1 MMNEV
6 QKQMTMG
13 KHLAIYLGI
22 SLLIVVLDL
31 WTKYLAT
38 ANLEYASPVPVYQ
51 LFDAL
56 TGFNLTL
63 LHNTGAAFSF
73 LASES
78 GWQRWFLVTV
88 STVVSAII
96 GVWLFRIR
104 STEKLLAVALCLIL
118 GGAVGNL
125 IDRVAAGFVVD
136 FLLVHWDEHYFPAFN
151 VADAAISVG
160 AGCLILD
167 MFLKPKLEKVND

>member
-1 MMNEV
+1 MIFYFV
-6 QKQMTMG
+6 A
-13 KHLAIYLGI
+13 LI
-22 SLLIVVLDL
+22 IVVLDQWSKRYMSEL
-31 WTKYLAT
+31 LDLCRPGLCETIEIL
-38 ANLEYASPVPVYQ
+38 PVFK
-51 LFDAL
+51 LI
-56 TGFNLTL
+56 L
-63 LHNTGAAFSF
+63 LHNSGAAFSF
-73 LASES
+73 LDDAG

-104 STEKLLAVALCLIL
+104 STEKLLAFALCLIL
-118 GGAVGNL
+118 GGAVANL

>member
-1 MMNEV
+1 MIFYFV
-6 QKQMTMG
+6 A
-13 KHLAIYLGI
+13 LI
-22 SLLIVVLDL
+22 IVVLDQWSKRYMSEL
-31 WTKYLAT
+31 LDLCRPGLCETIEIL
-38 ANLEYASPVPVYQ
+38 PVFK
-51 LFDAL
+51 LI
-56 TGFNLTL
+56 L
-63 LHNTGAAFSF
+63 LHNSGAAFSF
-73 LASES
+73 LDDAG

-96 GVWLFRIR
+96 GGWLFRIR
-104 STEKLLAVALCLIL
+104 STEKLLAFALCLIL

-125 IDRVAAGFVVD
+125 IDRVAAGFDVD

>member
-1 MMNEV
+1 V
-6 QKQMTMG
+6 IFYFVA
-13 KHLAIYLGI
+13 LI
-22 SLLIVVLDL
+22 IVVLDQWSKRYMSEL
-31 WTKYLAT
+31 LDLCRPGLCETIEIL
-38 ANLEYASPVPVYQ
+38 PVFK
-51 LFDAL
+51 LI
-56 TGFNLTL
+56 L
-63 LHNTGAAFSF
+63 LHNSGAAFSF
-73 LASES
+73 LDDAG
-78 GWQRWFLVTV
+78 GWQRWCLVTV
-88 STVVSAII
+88 STVVRAII
-96 GVWLFRIR
+96 GVWLYRIR
-104 STEKLLAVALCLIL
+104 STEKLLAFALCLIL

>member
-1 MMNEV
+1 MIFYFV
-6 QKQMTMG
+6 A
-13 KHLAIYLGI
+13 LI
-22 SLLIVVLDL
+22 IVVLDQWSKRYMSEL
-31 WTKYLAT
+31 LDLCRPGLCVTIEIL
-38 ANLEYASPVPVYQ
+38 PVFK
-51 LFDAL
+51 LI
-56 TGFNLTL
+56 L
-63 LHNTGAAFSF
+63 LHNSGAAFSF
-73 LASES
+73 LDDAG

-104 STEKLLAVALCLIL
+104 STEKLLAISLCLIL

>member
-1 MMNEV
+1 MIFYFV
-6 QKQMTMG
+6 A
-13 KHLAIYLGI
+13 LI
-22 SLLIVVLDL
+22 IVVLDQWSKRYMSEL
-31 WTKYLAT
+31 LDLCRPGLCETIEIL
-38 ANLEYASPVPVYQ
+38 PVFK
-51 LFDAL
+51 LI
-56 TGFNLTL
+56 L
-63 LHNTGAAFSF
+63 LHNSGAAFSF
-73 LASES
+73 LDDAG

-104 STEKLLAVALCLIL
+104 STEKLLAFALCLIL

-167 MFLKPKLEKVND
+167 MFLKPKLEKLND

>member
-1 MMNEV
+1 MIFYFV
-6 QKQMTMG
+6 
-13 KHLAIYLGI
+13 AVI
-22 SLLIVVLDL
+22 IVVLDQWSKRYMSEL
-31 WTKYLAT
+31 LDLCRPGLCETIEIL
-38 ANLEYASPVPVYQ
+38 PVFK
-51 LFDAL
+51 LI
-56 TGFNLTL
+56 L
-63 LHNTGAAFSF
+63 LHNSGAAFSF
-73 LASES
+73 LDDAG

>member
-1 MMNEV
+1 MIFYFV
-6 QKQMTMG
+6 A
-13 KHLAIYLGI
+13 LI
-22 SLLIVVLDL
+22 IVVLDQWSKRYMSEL
-31 WTKYLAT
+31 LDLCRPGLCETIEIL
-38 ANLEYASPVPVYQ
+38 PVFK
-51 LFDAL
+51 LI
-56 TGFNLTL
+56 L
-63 LHNTGAAFSF
+63 LYNSGAAFSF
-73 LASES
+73 LDDAG

-104 STEKLLAVALCLIL
+104 STEKLLAFALCLIL

>member
-1 MMNEV
+1 MIFYFV
-6 QKQMTMG
+6 A
-13 KHLAIYLGI
+13 LI
-22 SLLIVVLDL
+22 IVVLDQWSKRYMSEL
-31 WTKYLAT
+31 LDLCRPGLCETIEIL
-38 ANLEYASPVPVYQ
+38 PVFK
-51 LFDAL
+51 LI
-56 TGFNLTL
+56 L
-63 LHNTGAAFSF
+63 LHNSGAAFSF
-73 LASES
+73 LDDA
-78 GWQRWFLVTV
+78 GDWQRWFLVTV

-104 STEKLLAVALCLIL
+104 STEKLLAFALCLIL

>member
-1 MMNEV
+1 MIFYFV
-6 QKQMTMG
+6 A
-13 KHLAIYLGI
+13 LI
-22 SLLIVVLDL
+22 IVVLDQWSKRYMSEL
-31 WTKYLAT
+31 LDLCRPGLCETIEIL
-38 ANLEYASPVPVYQ
+38 PVFK
-51 LFDAL
+51 LI
-56 TGFNLTL
+56 L
-63 LHNTGAAFSF
+63 LHNSGAAFSF
-73 LASES
+73 LDDAG

-104 STEKLLAVALCLIL
+104 STEKLLAFALCLIL

>member
-1 MMNEV
+1 V
-6 QKQMTMG
+6 IFYFVA
-13 KHLAIYLGI
+13 LI
-22 SLLIVVLDL
+22 IVVLDQWSKRYMSEL
-31 WTKYLAT
+31 LDLCRPGLCETIEIL
-38 ANLEYASPVPVYQ
+38 PVFK
-51 LFDAL
+51 LI
-56 TGFNLTL
+56 L
-63 LHNTGAAFSF
+63 LHNSGAAFSF
-73 LASES
+73 LDDAG
-78 GWQRWFLVTV
+78 GWQRWLLVTV

-104 STEKLLAVALCLIL
+104 STEKLLAFALCLIL

>member
-1 MMNEV
+1 MIFYFV
-6 QKQMTMG
+6 A
-13 KHLAIYLGI
+13 LI
-22 SLLIVVLDL
+22 IVVLDQWSKRYMSEL
-31 WTKYLAT
+31 LDLCRPGLCETIEIL
-38 ANLEYASPVPVYQ
+38 PVFK
-51 LFDAL
+51 LI
-56 TGFNLTL
+56 L
-63 LHNTGAAFSF
+63 LHNSGAAFSF
-73 LASES
+73 LDDAG

-151 VADAAISVG
+151 VADAAISLG

>member
-1 MMNEV
+1 MIFYFV
-6 QKQMTMG
+6 A
-13 KHLAIYLGI
+13 LI
-22 SLLIVVLDL
+22 IVVLDQWSKRYMSEL
-31 WTKYLAT
+31 LDLCRPGLCETIEIL
-38 ANLEYASPVPVYQ
+38 PVFK
-51 LFDAL
+51 LI
-56 TGFNLTL
+56 L
-63 LHNTGAAFSF
+63 LHNSGAAFSF
-73 LASES
+73 LDDAG
-78 GWQRWFLVTV
+78 GWQRWLLVTV

-104 STEKLLAVALCLIL
+104 STEKLLAFALCLIL

-167 MFLKPKLEKVND
+167 MFLEPKLEKVND